1 MVTAVFAE
9 QTGVDAARR
18 PRRAR
23 ATPTSPPGRSSRRSA
38 RCPAFADSPDTPR
51 ARADNPVSY
60 DLAERAINL
69 PSALTLTEDQVDR
82 VCAVVKRLVE
92 R

>member
-9 QTGVDAARR
+9 QTGVTRDIVRDALADANIATR
-18 PRRAR
+18 PFF
-23 ATPTSPPGRSSRRSA
+23 PPLSSL
-38 RCPAFADSPDTPR
+38 PAYADSPDTPR
-51 ARADNPVSY
+51 ARGDNPVSY

-69 PSALTLTEDQVDR
+69 PSALTLTQSQVDR